1 MAESFDLL
9 QVDVGLTEKGETE
22 YMKVLESV
30 YMYINNLK
38 KEGIKDYVFEE
49 LKYKNQMDFNNQR
62 KLGALETA
70 VDLSRKMNFNHNETD
85 IMEINRKPFLF
96 ETINKDDILNR
107 LNLMKADNMY
117 AIFHSKNHKK
127 IKDLKPS
134 LFQTE
139 KWYTKSFMVEVLSNE
154 TIKNLNAVQKPAE
167 IKMGYP
173 PQNKFMP

>member
-1 MAESFDLL
+1 
-9 QVDVGLTEKGETE
+9 
-22 YMKVLESV
+22 
-30 YMYINNLK
+30 
-38 KEGIKDYVFEE
+38 
-49 LKYKNQMDFNNQR
+49 MDFNNAR

-70 VDLSRKMNFNHNETD
+70 VDLSRKMNFNHNQTD

-127 IKDLKPS
+127 IKDQKPS

-154 TIKNLNAVQKPAE
+154 TIKNLNEA
-167 IKMGYP
+167 
-173 PQNKFMP
+173 